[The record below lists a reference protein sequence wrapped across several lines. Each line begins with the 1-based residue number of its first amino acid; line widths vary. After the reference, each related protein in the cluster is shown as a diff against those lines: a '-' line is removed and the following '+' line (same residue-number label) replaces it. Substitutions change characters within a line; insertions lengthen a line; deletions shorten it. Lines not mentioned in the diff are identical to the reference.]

1 MFDVYIADDESI
13 FREYLKTVINWQD
26 YGFRLAG
33 EAKNGQELV
42 DLVDKKRADI
52 IFADINMPELDGL
65 LAAEIIH
72 KKYNDIIIVLVT
84 GYNEFEYA
92 RRAIGIGV
100 NDFILKPFSKD
111 ELLSILLKQK
121 KRLQILGEEKSLHR
135 KEQKL
140 LREFFL
146 RSLID
151 EENMLNVMEVRQQLS
166 RYDLTVKTENFRVS
180 SIEIDF
186 LYDKFKTNNEIRLWK
201 NAVLNILEES
211 IEIGVNHFAFLGA
224 EDRIISVLELE
235 DYNLDNNITMG
246 EYTGFSENV
255 KKYLGFSVSVG
266 IGEVKSGLENIKVS
280 YRQSITVLQSKLLYG
295 SGKVMLYNELS
306 REYQNIGFYAGEL
319 NRKIEAALRIY
330 DVEGVDRILNQ
341 VCIYIIGQHLQIEYV
356 YVISLGLLS
365 ICFSHITE
373 NNKDI
378 KEVLGEDISAYI
390 DIHKKS
396 SIEDVFEDIKE
407 VYRKTIEFFN
417 HNKYS
422 RSRKTAYNVKKYI
435 EENYTKP
442 ELTVEQIAAGLY
454 VDSSYLRRTFKKE
467 FNMKITDF
475 LTQIRMEKARE
486 LLVQDRYKLSDISEM
501 VGFNDSSYLSKVFKK
516 YFGKS
521 PSEYYEI

>member
-166 RYDLTVKTENFRVS
+166 RYDLTVKTENFRVG

-235 DYNLDNNITMG
+235 DYNLDNNITME

-306 REYQNIGFYAGEL
+306 REYQNIGFYAWEL

-330 DVEGVDRILNQ
+330 DVESVDRILNQ

-396 SIEDVFEDIKE
+396 YIEDVFEDIKE

-454 VDSSYLRRTFKKE
+454 VDSSYLRRTFKKK

>member
-42 DLVDKKRADI
+42 DLVDKKRVDI

-65 LAAEIIH
+65 LEAEIIH
-72 KKYNDIIIVLVT
+72 KKHNDIIIVLVT

-235 DYNLDNNITMG
+235 DYNLDNNITME

-255 KKYLGFSVSVG
+255 KKYLDFSVSVG

-319 NRKIEAALRIY
+319 NRKIEAA
-330 DVEGVDRILNQ
+330 
-341 VCIYIIGQHLQIEYV
+341 
-356 YVISLGLLS
+356 
-365 ICFSHITE
+365 
-373 NNKDI
+373 
-378 KEVLGEDISAYI
+378 A
-390 DIHKKS
+390 
-396 SIEDVFEDIKE
+396 
-407 VYRKTIEFFN
+407 
-417 HNKYS
+417 
-422 RSRKTAYNVKKYI
+422 
-435 EENYTKP
+435 
-442 ELTVEQIAAGLY
+442 
-454 VDSSYLRRTFKKE
+454 
-467 FNMKITDF
+467 
-475 LTQIRMEKARE
+475 
-486 LLVQDRYKLSDISEM
+486 
-501 VGFNDSSYLSKVFKK
+501 
-516 YFGKS
+516 
-521 PSEYYEI
+521 